1 MTNIFDLP
9 SSLPNQELFESI
21 VSTDNILIERIISTG
36 QVTPPGEW
44 YDQDKDEWLIL
55 LQGEASLAYADG
67 SKIKLTAGDYLFIPA
82 HQKHRVEYTSSEP
95 PCIWLAVQGNFEN
108 T

>member
-9 SSLPNQELFESI
+9 SSLPNKELFESI

-44 YDQDKDEWLIL
+44 YDQDKDEWVIL